1 MKEKTADEMFE
12 KLGYKKRNLD
22 IIFSRFLE
30 EWENEDLAKTFSF
43 NTEYK
48 TIVVD
53 DDMDNGWVVPIIE
66 TKETI
71 KNYFKHHLYLSTHTF
86 YWSSREYYT
95 KKLQEFGFNIKLIG

>member
-1 MKEKTADEMFE
+1 MDKVKNWVELSKI
-12 KLGYKKRNLD
+12 KPNSKYK
-22 IIFSRFLE
+22 
-30 EWENEDLAKTFSF
+30 
-43 NTEYK
+43 
-48 TIVVD
+48 IVVD

-95 KKLQEFGFNIKLIG
+95 KKLQEFGFDIKLIG